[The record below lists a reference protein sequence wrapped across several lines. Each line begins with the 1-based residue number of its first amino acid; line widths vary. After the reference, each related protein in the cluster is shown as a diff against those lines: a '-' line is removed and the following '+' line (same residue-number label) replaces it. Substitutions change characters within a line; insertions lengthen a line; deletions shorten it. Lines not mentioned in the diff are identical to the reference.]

1 MWLLIWLLI
10 WSVYMATGAWIC
22 AVARRVE
29 QAQLKHKVEPP
40 SQYEHVE
47 KESPL

>member
-1 MWLLIWLLI
+1 MWLLIWFLI

-22 AVARRVE
+22 AAARRVE
-29 QAQLKHKVEPP
+29 RTQQAT
-40 SQYEHVE
+40 YEHVE